1 MNSLQTLERMTA
13 ALVPGHVYRRAD
25 FVDTSSNV
33 DRHLCE
39 LLAGGQLKKL
49 YQGVYFAP
57 RTTPFG
63 EAPPDEKSL
72 LRAFL
77 KDDHFVVYSQN
88 QFNML
93 GLGTT
98 QLYNESLVF
107 NRKRVGKFTLGG
119 RTYTF
124 LRWRE
129 APKELTAEFLVVQL
143 LNRLDYLAEDHNRV
157 LKRLEEKLTQFN
169 ARKLMYASSHYGTLS
184 TQKRLNRMMHHEH

>member
-1 MNSLQTLERMTA
+1 MHNLQTLERMTA

-25 FVDTSSNV
+25 FVDMSSNV
-33 DRHLCE
+33 DRHLAE
-39 LLAGGQLKKL
+39 LLAEGKLKKL
-49 YQGVYFAP
+49 YQGVYSAP
-57 RTTPFG
+57 RSTPFG
-63 EAPPDEKSL
+63 EALPDEKSL

-77 KDDHFVVYSQN
+77 NDDHFVVYSQN
-88 QFNML
+88 QFNAL

-119 RTYTF
+119 REYTF

-129 APKELTAEFLVVQL
+129 APKELSAEFLVIQL
-143 LNRLDYLAEDHNRV
+143 LNRLEFLAEDHTRV
-157 LKRLEEKLTQFN
+157 LKLLQEKLAGFN
-169 ARKLMYASSHYGTLS
+169 TRKLMYASSRYGTLS

>member
-1 MNSLQTLERMTA
+1 MHNLHTLERMTA
-13 ALVPGHVYRRAD
+13 TLVPGHVYRRFD
-25 FVDTSSNV
+25 FLDMSSNV
-33 DRHLCE
+33 DRHLAE
-39 LLAGGQLKKL
+39 LLTGGKLKRL
-49 YQGVYFAP
+49 YQGLYSAP
-57 RTTPFG
+57 KSTRFG
-63 EAPPDEKSL
+63 ESLPDEQSL

-77 KDDHFVVYSQN
+77 KDDHFVVYSQS

-143 LNRLDYLAEDHNRV
+143 LNRLDYLAEDHNQV
-157 LKRLEEKLTQFN
+157 LKRLGEKLAQFN

-184 TQKRLNRMMHHEH
+184 TQKRLRNMMHNEH